1 MSHRNESLKW
11 VISFDLHKNLK
22 LRLLR
27 CKNTWTKINL
37 IKIIIFIIVAFKV
50 YSKKSKTIFVQIPK
64 FIPKKSE
71 IFDFE
76 IKIAMIWSFFLR
88 KLWNQPI
95 RGKLNKDLFSISRYN
110 ASEFKFKRV
119 LSWFISTRAAAWTE
133 ITNSE
138 CTNEHFSS
146 NKSRRW
152 NQLLS

>member
-1 MSHRNESLKW
+1 MSHKNELLVLTW
-11 VISFDLHKNLK
+11 IKNLK

-27 CKNTWTKINL
+27 CKNTWTKINS
-37 IKIIIFIIVAFKV
+37 IRIIIFKMVAFKV
-50 YSKKSKTIFVQIPK
+50 FSKKLKTIFSLAQIPK
-64 FIPKKSE
+64 FIPKKRE
-71 IFDFE
+71 IFDFG
-76 IKIAMIWSFFLR
+76 IKMVIFFQIE
-88 KLWNQPI
+88 LWNQPVFL
-95 RGKLNKDLFSISRYN
+95 GKNNNHFSISRYN